1 MIEDIYIFDKCTVC
15 GKYKALKN
23 NICVECNKEVGE
35 MPDFLKDLFK
45 KEN

>member
-1 MIEDIYIFDKCTVC
+1 MIEEIYKFDKCTIC

-23 NICVECNKEVGE
+23 NICAECNKEVD

-45 KEN
+45 KEK